1 MSSLLSRHNLLTALP
16 WISFFVVVA
25 ICSLIGGVIVV
36 VIFVVVVLIVVDV
49 VVVVVIVNA
58 VADSSIETGSETWKQ
73 NVNKPSLHLIFLAY
87 KQSLSTPSIMACQLF
102 CQKYVKQSH

>member
-1 MSSLLSRHNLLTALP
+1 MDSPLP

-25 ICSLIGGVIVV
+25 ISSLIAGVIVV

-49 VVVVVIVNA
+49 VVVVVIVDA

-73 NVNKPSLHLIFLAY
+73 NVSKPSLHLIFLAY

>member
-1 MSSLLSRHNLLTALP
+1 MDSPLP

-25 ICSLIGGVIVV
+25 ICSLIAGVIVV

-49 VVVVVIVNA
+49 DVVVVVVIVDA

-73 NVNKPSLHLIFLAY
+73 NVSKPSLHLIFLAY

-102 CQKYVKQSH
+102 CQKYAKQSHWQ